1 MTISVEEAI
10 ACLTEHP
17 DYRVLKRLVPES
29 VGGPPLTQG
38 TVRRAAIIDTETTGM
53 DSKADRIIEIGIV
66 VFEYAA
72 ETGEVGPVVG
82 HLSALEDPGRPIPS
96 ETIAVH
102 HITDEMV
109 RGQHLDESA
118 ISKLLTGVSLVIA
131 HNASFDRPFL
141 EVRLPFFKNLPWGCS
156 IRDVAWRDA
165 GFSSSA
171 LEFLAYR
178 ARFFYEGHRAEMDCR
193 AVLALLA
200 RPLGETQVP
209 ALKLLLEH
217 ARQPALKIYALNSP
231 FETKDLLKE
240 RGYRWEPHRKVWA
253 IEISGSERDAEL
265 AWLKAIVYDG
275 SSVQI
280 EMEVLDARV
289 RYSGRRG
296 TSEQITL

>member
-1 MTISVEEAI
+1 MTISVEDAV

-17 DYRVLKRLVPES
+17 DYRVLKRLDPKS
-29 VGGPPLTQG
+29 LGGPPLTQG
-38 TVRRAAIIDTETTGM
+38 TVRRAALIDTETTGM
-53 DSKADRIIEIGIV
+53 DSKVDRIIEIGMV

-72 ETGEVGPVVG
+72 ETGEVGSVVG
-82 HLSALEDPGRPIPS
+82 HLSALEDPGRPIPP
-96 ETIAVH
+96 ETTAVH

-109 RGQHLDESA
+109 RGQHFDESA
-118 ISKLLTGVSLVIA
+118 ILKLLTGVSLVIA
-131 HNASFDRPFL
+131 HHASFDRPFL
-141 EVRLPFFKNLPWGCS
+141 EVRLPFFKSLPWGCS
-156 IRDVAWRDA
+156 IRDVAWRDS
-165 GFSSSA
+165 GYTSSA

-178 ARFFYEGHRAEMDCR
+178 AGFFYEGHRAEIDCR

-200 RPLGETQVP
+200 RPLGKAQVP

-240 RGYRWEPHRKVWA
+240 RGYRWEPQRKVWA

-265 AWLKAIVYDG
+265 AWLKATVYDG

-280 EMEVLDARV
+280 EMEVLDAHV